1 MTRRSPMGC
10 STTRLLIVA
19 GALLLAVP
27 SAPLSA
33 QRTSGPTRDGQDRS
47 RLEERIRARMGEII
61 QHRLGLT
68 DEEAEELSAIASEYE
83 GRRRALASEEREAR
97 DRAEQLLAAEI
108 PDDSASAAL
117 LEHFVALRLREAEL
131 VREEQARLQEV
142 LSPGQV
148 LRLYELRVEIGRR
161 IRAIRN
167 RGGDDDRRRRPGGA
181 SSGHLQGGPGEA
193 SSERRPGGS
202 AGGGAAER

>member
-1 MTRRSPMGC
+1 MTRGSNVGR
-10 STTRLLIVA
+10 STTRLLVLA
-19 GALLLAVP
+19 GALMLAASSV
-27 SAPLSA
+27 PLSA
-33 QRTSGPTRDGQDRS
+33 QRTPDRPREGQDRS

-68 DEEAEELSAIASEYE
+68 EEEAEELSAIAREYE
-83 GRRRALASEEREAR
+83 VRRHALAREEREAKE
-97 DRAEQLLAAEI
+97 RAEELLAAET

-142 LSPGQV
+142 LSPAQV
-148 LRLYELRVEIGRR
+148 LQLYELRVEIGRR

-167 RGGDDDRRRRPGGA
+167 RGGEDERRRRPGGE
-181 SSGHLQGGPGEA
+181 SSGHSGK
-193 SSERRPGGS
+193 
-202 AGGGAAER
+202 GGAAER

>member
-1 MTRRSPMGC
+1 MM
-10 STTRLLIVA
+10 TTRVLVLA

-27 SAPLSA
+27 STPISA
-33 QRTSGPTRDGQDRS
+33 QRAPDQSREGHDRS

-68 DEEAEELSAIASEYE
+68 EQEGEELSVIAREYE
-83 GRRRALASEEREAR
+83 GRRRALAREEREAH
-97 DRAEQLLAAEI
+97 DRAEALLATET

-117 LEHFVALRLREAEL
+117 LDHFVALRIREADL

-142 LSPGQV
+142 LTPGQV
-148 LRLYELRVEIGRR
+148 LQLYELRVEIGRR

-167 RGGDDDRRRRPGGA
+167 RGGDDEKGRRPGGE
-181 SSGHLQGGPGEA
+181 SSGHLDRGGV
-193 SSERRPGGS
+193 
-202 AGGGAAER
+202 AER

>member
-1 MTRRSPMGC
+1 MK
-10 STTRLLIVA
+10 TTRLLVLA
-19 GALLLAVP
+19 GALILAAS

-33 QRTSGPTRDGQDRS
+33 QRTPDRPREGQDRS

-68 DEEAEELSAIASEYE
+68 EQEAEELSAIAREYE
-83 GRRRALASEEREAR
+83 GRRRALAREEREAR
-97 DRAEQLLAAEI
+97 DRAEVLLESET

-148 LRLYELRVEIGRR
+148 LQLYELRVEIGRR

-167 RGGDDDRRRRPGGA
+167 RGGDDERRRRPGGE
-181 SSGHLQGGPGEA
+181 SSGHSGK
-193 SSERRPGGS
+193 GGS
-202 AGGGAAER
+202 AER